1 MSFVVNIRQH
11 PDPVVVEP
19 GGTVLESALAQG
31 VPYPHGCRSGNCG
44 ACKSR
49 LESGEVELSPYS
61 PYALSNA
68 ERAQGLIL
76 ACRAVPWSDA
86 VVSWLEVDEI
96 VVHPQRRLVCRVA
109 EVAPLT
115 HDIRRV
121 RLAIE
126 SGGPF
131 TFSAGQ
137 YASLRFADLPP
148 RDYSM
153 ATRPDEPV
161 LEFHVRRMGP
171 GSTSAYVAERL
182 TPGEEVIVEGPYGS
196 SWLRDKHA
204 GPIVAVAG
212 GSGLAPIKAIVETAL
227 SQGMR
232 QPIHLY
238 FGARDERDIY
248 LEAQFRALAARHENL
263 RYTPVLSQPSRS
275 TARRVGLVHEVVA
288 GDLADLDGAK
298 AYLAGPP
305 PMVEAATA
313 LLVEARGM
321 RRQDVHADAFY
332 TEAEKAAL
340 NAPLPEAAAV
350 AR

>member
-76 ACRAVPWSDA
+76 
-86 VVSWLEVDEI
+86 
-96 VVHPQRRLVCRVA
+96 VCRVA

-137 YASLRFADLPP
+137 YASLRFAGLPP

-153 ATRPDEPV
+153 ANRPDEPM

-238 FGARDERDIY
+238 FGVRDERDIY

-313 LLVEARGM
+313 LLVDRRGM

-340 NAPLPEAAAV
+340 NAHMPEAAAV
-350 AR
+350 AQ